1 MTNLRNSSWFSN
13 PPFVGVGKESSG
25 NTTVMFIWF
34 SICAIP
40 VDDSIIVLQK
50 EFRRSKLMLNHET
63 NISHSGTIHT
73 AHPNHG
79 WLDKLE
85 LGLSNHP

>member
-1 MTNLRNSSWFSN
+1 M
-13 PPFVGVGKESSG
+13 
-25 NTTVMFIWF
+25 MFIWF

-73 AHPNHG
+73 ADPNHG

-85 LGLSNHP
+85 LRLSNHPKFR

>member
-1 MTNLRNSSWFSN
+1 MTNLRKSSWFSN
-13 PPFVGVGKESSG
+13 QPIVGVGKESSE
-25 NTTVMFIWF
+25 NTSVMFIWF
-34 SICAIP
+34 LICAIP

-63 NISHSGTIHT
+63 NISHSGTIHI

-79 WLDKLE
+79 WLDKLV
-85 LGLSNHP
+85 LGLSKHP